1 MDKKDWRQIAMGT
14 VVAIAGVVG
23 LTSCENT
30 KENQDDNKKA
40 KTEQNDYKIGRE
52 VLNDVKYP
60 TVKSANKEGEQDSI
74 LTGVD
79 AKSVRDHVLRMNKFE
94 YTNPTYEV
102 KGKKDSRKVKVD
114 IARQGDDMITETGKP
129 EYKIKFS
136 YDERTPEDSIREA
149 QERIEAQKEKEMLR
163 ELWHEAID
171 NMSTGLIYGFDG
183 PVDNP
188 KVLKNKLE
196 EMRKRIN
203 PEYTLRHVG
212 VPYKD
217 EFDIVH
223 FDYVTPNSTRD
234 NSKKQVEEQV
244 EEQVSAKQDRPE
256 KKEPPKGSI
265 NKDAFINALLEEKR
279 GGRGGKK
286 S

>member
-1 MDKKDWRQIAMGT
+1 MEKKDWKTLCMGAVIAIGG
-14 VVAIAGVVG
+14 IVG
-23 LTSCENT
+23 LTSCEN
-30 KENQDDNKKA
+30 KNENQDENKKPDA
-40 KTEQNDYKIGRE
+40 E
-52 VLNDVKYP
+52 LVKETRIMP
-60 TVKSANKEGEQDSI
+60 NGDTI
-74 LTGVD
+74 T
-79 AKSVRDHVLRMNKFE
+79 
-94 YTNPTYEV
+94 
-102 KGKKDSRKVKVD
+102 
-114 IARQGDDMITETGKP
+114 IARQQSPIYVSEFGHNYSAEKKDTKDGGEWKIEQRQDTSSSTVQNDDGKLTT
-129 EYKIKFS
+129 EYKFQHEKS
-136 YDERTPEDSIREA
+136 EHKDEVVEVEFGYENALES
-149 QERIEAQKEKEMLR
+149 
-163 ELWHEAID
+163 
-171 NMSTGLIYGFDG
+171 MSTGLIYGFDG

-203 PEYTLRHVG
+203 PEYTLHHVG

-217 EFDIVH
+217 EFDVVH
-223 FDYVTPNSTRD
+223 FDYVTPNSTKD

-265 NKDAFINALLEEKR
+265 SKDAFINALLEQQKKS

>member
-1 MDKKDWRQIAMGT
+1 MEKKDWKTLCMGAVIAIGG
-14 VVAIAGVVG
+14 IVG
-23 LTSCENT
+23 ITSCEN
-30 KENQDDNKKA
+30 KNENQDNNTKA
-40 KTEQNDYKIGRE
+40 
-52 VLNDVKYP
+52 
-60 TVKSANKEGEQDSI
+60 
-74 LTGVD
+74 
-79 AKSVRDHVLRMNKFE
+79 
-94 YTNPTYEV
+94 
-102 KGKKDSRKVKVD
+102 
-114 IARQGDDMITETGKP
+114 
-129 EYKIKFS
+129 
-136 YDERTPEDSIREA
+136 
-149 QERIEAQKEKEMLR
+149 KEKEMLVK
-163 ELWHEAID
+163 LWHEAID

-217 EFDIVH
+217 EFDVVH
-223 FDYVTPNSTRD
+223 FDYVTPNSTKD

-244 EEQVSAKQDRPE
+244 EEQVSDKQDRPE
-256 KKEPPKGSI
+256 KKEPTKGSI
-265 NKDAFINALLEEKR
+265 SKDAFIINALLEQKS